1 MSETDNGTSEAPEP
15 TVEPAEKPKVYSS
28 SSKPSFRKAPP
39 QKAEVIPDTLP
50 DHALLQIRVSLQE
63 DHGFAGNEMPTSDSA
78 TIKAWAAIV
87 TKTGTFA
94 DALKALGE

>member
-15 TVEPAEKPKVYSS
+15 TVEPAEKPKVYTS
-28 SSKPSFRKAPP
+28 SSKPSFKKASSP
-39 QKAEVIPDTLP
+39 QAEIIPDHLP
-50 DHALLQIRVSLQE
+50 DETISKIRTSLQE
-63 DHGFAGNEMPTSDSA
+63 DHGVAGMDMPISREA
-78 TIKAWAAIV
+78 TIKAWAEIV